1 MKATEIQAGDQFI
14 WPAKGRSAERYPE
27 RVGQVAY
34 TVLSVSRDDLGV
46 VAMVRMAADG
56 VEDVRWW
63 DPETEVPLTR
73 PGADTNVTPAWQ
85 VACDAV
91 LADVYR
97 ERAKLETSL
106 AYDAS
111 VSDGELEAFLA
122 RPIKSEQQLIR
133 IAALCVKS
141 VERRR
146 QGPA

>member
-1 MKATEIQAGDQFI
+1 MKATEIQPGDQFI

-46 VAMVRMAADG
+46 VATVRMAADG

-63 DPETEVPLTR
+63 DSEAEAPLTR
-73 PGADTNVTPAWQ
+73 PGADANVTPAWQ

-97 ERAKLETSL
+97 ERAKMET
-106 AYDAS
+106 AVYGS
-111 VSDGELEAFLA
+111 VSDGELEVFLA
-122 RPIKSEQQLIR
+122 RPIQSEQQLIR

-146 QGPA
+146 ATA